1 MFQNF
6 VNQLSQ
12 GIDRFSSFLARYRGL
27 PTMIAIA
34 LVLLN
39 FCVHFLPL
47 GWFSESNL
55 LLHVGIVIGFL
66 GLLLAEVVGKL

>member
-6 VNQLSQ
+6 VNQLSK

-39 FCVHFLPL
+39 FVAHFLPL
-47 GWFSESNL
+47 GWFAESNL